1 MSQPNQTGQ
10 CIPREYAER
19 EIAKAM
25 ANVPYPQTSGFLQ
38 QVPLPVLPKPN
49 AGNTAER
56 LKSTH
61 NLISELVTEINLLRT
76 AISTGLY
83 PDLSEGLAGNNVS
96 TPPRPTMSQLEAE
109 IQDCNDLLFR
119 LISEVRDT
127 KERVR
132 L

>member
-1 MSQPNQTGQ
+1 MNQLNQPGHCN
-10 CIPREYAER
+10 PREYAER
-19 EIAKAM
+19 EIARAM
-25 ANVPYPQTSGFLQ
+25 ANAPYSQTSGFMQ

-49 AGNTAER
+49 SGNIAER

-83 PDLSEGLAGNNVS
+83 PDLSNGLAGNNVS
-96 TPPRPTMSQLEAE
+96 TPPRPIMSQLEAE
-109 IQDCNDLLFR
+109 IQDCNDLLFK
-119 LISEVRDT
+119 LIGEVRDT